1 MVESV
6 YKKDSDKDLDN
17 GKSSP
22 KLSPT
27 TAYSS
32 KNIEEQDW
40 FHAMRPRS
48 DVQNLVK
55 NEGDWLVRVT
65 DTRGLYELVI
75 TARGPKCKLF
85 NFTVGVCNKKGFFLN
100 ILLKSKNLKYFS
112 NIVDLVDY
120 YKGKVLPGKV
130 VLKNPIIKPV
140 WLIKKNQI
148 KYDKDSGEI
157 GRGNFAIVYKGT
169 FTTNGNQTIN
179 VAIKVAITETS
190 DKINIK
196 NAKDDLLKEAK
207 IMSYLVHDNI
217 VHFYGIACDKPP
229 VILVMELCPGGALSS
244 HLKREEKNI
253 CELEKVLYAHEICKG
268 CTFLHSKEIIHR
280 DLAARNCLISQ
291 DGIIKISDFGLSKMS
306 TELKYE
312 NFWSQKIPLAWMAP
326 ETLVHNPTYSE
337 KSDVWSFAVVLF
349 EIFSNGAK
357 PWPDMEPK
365 KMATLIRKI
374 KLWDMPSG
382 TPKFVLD
389 IVNKIFKADP
399 SVRPDFKELT
409 SIFKNYLIEK
419 RLSHSVNELTINK
432 IKGVKRKKY
441 FAVIDERDQFSSL
454 SNCNNKYSSKE
465 HDRDGNLFH
474 TFKPSN

>member
-1 MVESV
+1 MVKTIN
-6 YKKDSDKDLDN
+6 KKDFDKDLETV
-17 GKSSP
+17 KSSM
-22 KLSPT
+22 KLPV
-27 TAYSS
+27 YNGGNN

-48 DVQNLVK
+48 DIQNLVK

-75 TARGPKCKLF
+75 TARGPKSKLF
-85 NFTVGVCNKKGFFLN
+85 NYTVGVCNIKGFYLN
-100 ILLKSKNLKYFS
+100 ILLKTKNVKYFT
-112 NIVDLVDY
+112 NIVDLVENYRD
-120 YKGKVLPGKV
+120 KILPGRV
-130 VLKNPIIKPV
+130 ILKNPISKPV
-140 WLIKKNQI
+140 WLIKKTQI
-148 KYDKDSGEI
+148 DYDMKNCEI

-169 FTTNGNQTIN
+169 FTNNGNQIID
-179 VAIKVAITETS
+179 VAIKVAITDAS
-190 DKINIK
+190 DKVNIK

-207 IMSYLVHDNI
+207 IMSFLVHDNI

-229 VILVMELCPGGALSS
+229 VILVMEFCPGGALSS
-244 HLKREEKNI
+244 HLKREENNI
-253 CELEKVLYAHEICKG
+253 CNLEKILYAYEICRG

-312 NFWSQKIPLAWMAP
+312 SFWSQKIPLAWMAP
-326 ETLVHNPTYSE
+326 ETLVHNPVYSE

-349 EIFSNGAK
+349 EIYSYGNK

-389 IVNKIFKADP
+389 IVSRIFKADP
-399 SVRPDFKELT
+399 TIRPDFKELT
-409 SIFKNYLIEK
+409 NIFKNY
-419 RLSHSVNELTINK
+419 VNENKLSSSVKNLTINK
-432 IKGVKRKKY
+432 IKDVKRKKY
-441 FAVIDERDQFSSL
+441 FTNIDDRGNLSSL
-454 SNCNNKYSSKE
+454 CNINPKLISKE
-465 HDRDGNLFH
+465 NDEDGNVSC
-474 TFKPSN
+474 TFKH